1 MKGLKKI
8 VGLLLCAG
16 MTVSLF
22 AGCGQEKSDLIKF
35 EVWSHNS
42 HSKGVMTEL
51 VSQWNETEG
60 KKLGVEIVY
69 TVKEGNIQQAVEM
82 AFASDQEPD
91 MFSSVPVE
99 KYSSS
104 GDIVALNKLPGGE
117 EFLQKYY
124 DSAIDMTKSAFS
136 DANGD
141 VYTVPSSINT
151 FGLVYNKDMFKKYG
165 IVDEN
170 GEPTPPK
177 TFKELREYAKIMT
190 DPKKQDYGII
200 LPMKWGSFVGV
211 DVEQLAMGS
220 AGRLAYDPVEGKF
233 DFSIFKPVYE
243 MYMGIKED
251 GSYFPGP
258 EALDNDTARAYFAE
272 RNIGMKFAGSYDV
285 GVFNS
290 QFPAKCDWGVAPY
303 PVEDVN
309 NRYRQYMMVGGSY
322 ALTQQAIEKVGE
334 ETALEIYKFFHGDEI
349 AKASYKKGMALPYDY
364 SIVADVEP
372 DEGLKGWEEFSKMAD
387 ISAATCN
394 TAKTDLTGVKKSS
407 DVFIEEIWTGT
418 KSVDTAISELNERYN
433 KAMKT
438 YYDNNPSADFSKM
451 IKSDWNISISSDE
464 VEY

>member
-35 EVWSHNS
+35 EVWSPNS

-104 GDIVALNKLPGGE
+104 GDIVAINKLPGGAE
-117 EFLQKYY
+117 YVQKF
-124 DSAIDMTKSAFS
+124 IDMGFDLSRSAFS
-136 DANGD
+136 DQNGD
-141 VYTVPSSINT
+141 VYTLPNSINA
-151 FGLVYNKDMFKKYG
+151 FGLVYNKDMFRKYG

-177 TFKELREYAKIMT
+177 TFEEVRKYAKIMT

-258 EALDNDTARAYFAE
+258 EALDNDTARAYFSE

-309 NRYRQYMMVGGSY
+309 NRYRQYMMAGGSF

-334 ETALEIYKFFHGDEI
+334 ETALKILQFILGDEI
-349 AKASYKKGMALPYDY
+349 NRALYQKGMQLPYDS
-364 SIVADVEP
+364 SIVEGIVP
-372 DEGLKGWEEFSKMAD
+372 DEGLKGWEEFSKMVD
-387 ISAATCN
+387 ISSAACN
-394 TAKTDLTGVKKSS
+394 TAKTDLTGVKKSA
-407 DVFIEEIWTGT
+407 DVFIEEIWTGA
-418 KSVDTAISELNERYN
+418 KSIDTAITELNERYN

-438 YYDNNPSADFSKM
+438 YYDNNPSADFNKM
-451 IKSDWNISISSDE
+451 IKSDWDISISSDE